1 MKKLLVS
8 INLIFLS
15 AFLLFSAET
24 KVDKDEIL
32 MKTVNPNPTPANVR
46 LENYKKHNKMK
57 NSSIFKALKWTM
69 IGPFQV
75 SGRVT
80 DIEVPLDKPYVYYVA
95 SASGGVWKTENNG
108 ITWTPIFENAP
119 SISIGDIA
127 IAPSNSNIIYVGA
140 GENNSSRSSYSGT
153 GIYRSDDGGKSWK
166 HLGLSETHHI
176 GRIIVDPR
184 DPNIVYVAAIG
195 HLYTYNNE
203 RGVYKTTD
211 GGKTWEKVLYIND
224 KTGAIDLIMNPENP
238 DILYAAMWQRDRRAW
253 NFVESGEGSGI
264 YRTKDGGK
272 TWEKLTNGLPSGKV
286 VGRIGLAIY
295 QSNPSIIYA
304 VIDNQEK
311 LPIKKV
317 KKEGGRL
324 NAIKVRAMSNEEF
337 IALGEKKINEFLK
350 SYHIPKDYTAKKI
363 IKLLKE
369 GKITTKD
376 LADYVMDADMALYE
390 TRIKAT
396 EVYVSKDGGDSWEK
410 VSKGRIRGMTVTYG
424 YYFGQIRVNP
434 KNWKELYIMGVPIMK
449 SVDGGKTWKNTGG
462 RGVHADFHAMWIDP
476 NYPQHIIVGN
486 DGGVNVSYD
495 GGKNWIKIMTLPISQ
510 FYSIN
515 FDLKTPYNVYGGLQD
530 NGVVM
535 GSSENDMRIRK
546 KWQTIYGGDG
556 GYVEIDH
563 NNENIVYTEYQFGN
577 VARLDLKKKTA
588 KSIKPHSKIG
598 EPKLRFNWITPFL
611 ISHYNS
617 QILYLGANK
626 LFKSYNRGDKWYPIS
641 PDLTTNPKPQGDVP
655 YGTITTISESP
666 IKPGL
671 LYVGTDDGLVW
682 VTKNDGGD
690 WIKINNGL
698 PIKKWVS
705 RVIASKYKVGRVY
718 VTLNGYR
725 DDDFKSYVYVSED
738 FGKTYSSIKSNLPDE
753 PVNVIREDPFN
764 ENVLYIG
771 TDAGVYVSLNRGK
784 SWYSLNTNLPDVA
797 VHDLRIQPVA
807 KDIIIGTH
815 GRSAYILDAE
825 PIENLTPEILKKDFH
840 LFPLPEAKVFYSEDF
855 DFYYLFKEPSIY
867 FYVSHPVK
875 VKLKVLNSENKVLKT
890 GNIKALK
897 GINLLK
903 LNIKK
908 TLHGKVKPQ
917 TLYLEFTVKG
927 KKYKREFKIVKS
939 ALSFNPFEKVETEER
954 ESL

>member
-1 MKKLLVS
+1 MKKVLMYFNLAFVLLMLVFS
-8 INLIFLS
+8 NSLS
-15 AFLLFSAET
+15 GA
-24 KVDKDEIL
+24 DKDEIL
-32 MKTVNPNPTPANVR
+32 MKKFNQNPTSPEVR
-46 LENYKKHNKMK
+46 LKSYEKHKLMQNTTL
-57 NSSIFKALKWTM
+57 FKTLKWNL
-69 IGPFQV
+69 IGPFEI

-80 DIEVPLDKPYVYYVA
+80 DIEVPKNKPYVYYVA
-95 SASGGVWKTENNG
+95 SASGGVWVTENNG
-108 ITWTPIFENAP
+108 ITWKCIFEHAP

-153 GIYRSDDGGKSWK
+153 GIYRSDDGGKTWK
-166 HLGLSETHHI
+166 HLGLSDTHHI

-184 DPNIVYVAAIG
+184 NPDTVYVAAIG
-195 HLYTYNNE
+195 HLYTYNKE

-211 GGKTWEKVLYIND
+211 GGKTWKKILYVND
-224 KTGAIDLIMNPENP
+224 KTGAIDLVINPKNP

-272 TWEKLTNGLPSGKV
+272 IWEKLTKGLPSGKI
-286 VGRIGLAIY
+286 VGRIGLDIY
-295 QSNPSIIYA
+295 QSNPKIIYA

-311 LPIKKV
+311 LPIKKM
-317 KKEGGRL
+317 KKQGKL

-337 IALGEKKINEFLK
+337 VSLGEKKISEFLK
-350 SYHIPKDYTAKKI
+350 SYHIPKYYTAKKVI
-363 IKLLKE
+363 RLLKS

-396 EVYVSKDGGDSWEK
+396 EVYVSKDGGDTWKK

-434 KNWKELYIMGVPIMK
+434 KNWKEVYIMGVPIMK

-476 NYPQHIIVGN
+476 NYPKHIIVGN

-495 GGKNWIKIMTLPISQ
+495 GGKNWIKIKTLPISQ

-515 FDLKTPYNVYGGLQD
+515 YDLRTPYNVYGGLQD

-535 GSSENDMRIRK
+535 GSSENNVKIRK
-546 KWQTIYGGDG
+546 KWETIYGGDG

-563 NNENIVYTEYQFGN
+563 NNENIVYTEFQFGN
-577 VARLDLKKKTA
+577 VARLDLKKKSA

-598 EPKLRFNWITPFL
+598 EPKLRFNWVTPFI

-626 LFKSYNRGDKWYPIS
+626 LFKSYNRGDRWFVIS

-682 VTKNDGGD
+682 ITKDDGAT
-690 WIKINNGL
+690 WNKITDGL
-698 PIKKWVS
+698 PKKKWVS
-705 RVIASKYKVGRVY
+705 RVIASKYKLGRVY

-725 DDDFKSYVYVSED
+725 DDDFKSYVFVSEN
-738 FGKTYSSIKSNLPDE
+738 FGKTYKSIKSNLPDE

-764 ENVLYIG
+764 ENVLYLG
-771 TDAGVYVSLNRGK
+771 TDAGVYVSLDRGE

-807 KDIIIGTH
+807 KDLIIGTH
-815 GRSAYILDAE
+815 GRSAYILDVE
-825 PIENLTPEILKKDFH
+825 PIEGLSPEILKKGFYI
-840 LFPLPEAKVFYSEDF
+840 FPIEDARVFYSGDF
-855 DFYYLFKEPSIY
+855 DFYRLLKES
-867 FYVSHPVK
+867 PVYYYTNFTGK
-875 VKLKVLNSENKVLKT
+875 IKLKIFNADKKLLGKRTLLAN
-890 GNIKALK
+890 K
-897 GINLLK
+897 GINLLN
-903 LNIKK
+903 LNLRKI
-908 TLHGKVKPQ
+908 LHGKVTPQ
-917 TLYLEFTVKG
+917 TLSLEFFVKG
-927 KKYKREFKIVKS
+927 KKYGGELKIVKS
-939 ALSFNPFEKVETEER
+939 KLSFNPFEKMKAFEER
-954 ESL
+954 